1 MKTTL
6 VSSVSHFN
14 LVVETFFGGLSP
26 QKPPVAT
33 GLNFWSPVSL

>member
-14 LVVETFFGGLSP
+14 LVVETLLGS
-26 QKPPVAT
+26 
-33 GLNFWSPVSL
+33 